1 MNETLLQVEGL
12 VKHFRTRG
20 GVVRAVDGVTLQI
33 ARGETLGLVGESGC
47 GKSTLGRLIL
57 HLIPADSGHI
67 ALDGL
72 EVMRHELQLFRRRVQ
87 IVFQDPYRSLNP
99 RRTVG
104 DAIAEP
110 LLIHGLVDPGTVRSH
125 VAQLLQEVG
134 LDPAA
139 LDRFPHQFSG
149 GQRQRIGIARALA
162 VQPELIVL
170 DEPVSA
176 LDVSVQ
182 AQIVHL
188 LQQLQGQRGLSYLF
202 ISHNLG
208 VVRHI
213 ADRVAVMY
221 LGKIVEL
228 SPVRELYTTPRHPYT
243 RALLDAVPEP
253 DPAQPMQAQLRGD
266 APDPIQVPSGCRFH
280 PRCQLARQVALETL
294 GVKDGTAGGRGDGLI
309 VPDVCRRDEPA
320 LREITPQHF
329 AACHFAERLS
339 SAAPPEVATA
349 SQSQ

>member
-1 MNETLLQVEGL
+1 M
-12 VKHFRTRG
+12 
-20 GVVRAVDGVTLQI
+20 RAVDGVDLEIQQ
-33 ARGETLGLVGESGC
+33 GETLGLVGESGC

-57 HLIPADSGHI
+57 GLIAPDAGQMALQGDNPASVSNGAAH
-67 ALDGL
+67 
-72 EVMRHELQLFRRRVQ
+72 FRRRVQ

-99 RRTVG
+99 RRSIG

-110 LLIHGLVDPGTVRSH
+110 LLIHHLETKKMVRSR

-134 LDPAA
+134 LDPSVI
-139 LDRFPHQFSG
+139 DRYPHQFSG
-149 GQRQRIGIARALA
+149 GQRQRVGIARALA
-162 VQPELIVL
+162 VQPELLVL

-188 LQQLQGQRGLSYLF
+188 LAQLQQQRSLSYLF

-208 VVRHI
+208 VVRHM

-228 SPVRELYTTPRHPYT
+228 ASVRELYAAPCHPYT

-253 DPAQPMQAQLRGD
+253 DPAQPLEAQLRGD
-266 APDPIQVPSGCRFH
+266 APDPIAVPSGCRFH
-280 PRCQLARQVALETL
+280 PRCQLARRVAQEAEESIEI
-294 GVKDGTAGGRGDGLI
+294 GNVQR
-309 VPDVCRRDEPA
+309 VPLVCHNQEPA
-320 LREITPQHF
+320 LREVVPGHF
-329 AACHFAERLS
+329 SACHFAEQLMPLQHA
-339 SAAPPEVATA
+339 AAPTIEGKVAV
-349 SQSQ
+349 